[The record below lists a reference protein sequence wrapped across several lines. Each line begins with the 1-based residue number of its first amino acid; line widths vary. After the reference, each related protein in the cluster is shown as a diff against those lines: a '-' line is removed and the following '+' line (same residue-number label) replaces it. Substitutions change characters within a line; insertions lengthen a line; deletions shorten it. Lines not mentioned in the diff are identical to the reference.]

1 MTEDG
6 PALPSTSL
14 EGFEDLY
21 RRHHQR
27 VVAYIRQRVGDPEL
41 AQDLAADAFLQA
53 LLHFHCLRQRE
64 AGPGRLV
71 TLARRTRRAPPRRRR
86 PGRPRAPPAPWAGQ
100 DACDPLRSLEEEELA
115 WALRQAVLSL
125 PPRQRQALLLRFVH
139 GLRGP
144 QMARRMGIEA
154 GTARLL
160 LHRAVRR
167 LRQAL
172 GRYAEAG

>member
-64 AGPGRLV
+64 AGLGWLL
-71 TLARRTRRAPPRRRR
+71 TISRRTVSAHLRRRSPVLLR
-86 PGRPRAPPAPWAGQ
+86 DEPPPWAGQ